1 MYIIFSPGT
10 TGDKFCPLLDLILI
24 ANFDKSVLNNLR
36 LNVACC
42 SDTKSFVIR
51 FEYFGRSIFDH
62 LKSFVATT
70 LPQRTTLPALDEEQA
85 VQAVVATTFP
95 PLGNV
100 LLAHC
105 AIAIHPARLFVV
117 SSVGKGKNVY
127 SKQLLLIREY
137 QHYPNVR
144 IVLFLQ

>member
-1 MYIIFSPGT
+1 M
-10 TGDKFCPLLDLILI
+10 
-24 ANFDKSVLNNLR
+24 
-36 LNVACC
+36 NVTCC

-70 LPQRTTLPALDEEQA
+70 LPQRTTFPALDEEQA
-85 VQAVVATTFP
+85 VEAVVAAAFP

-105 AIAIHPARLFVV
+105 AIAVHPARLFIV
-117 SSVGKGKNVY
+117 SSVGKGKKYYQDNV
-127 SKQLLLIREY
+127 KLLLIRK
-137 QHYPNVR
+137 
-144 IVLFLQ
+144 